1 MDKSLMAKVRKGL
14 EIMESRVP
22 QPKDKNN
29 KKRKKSLEKP
39 AVVQEP
45 PVVEEPPVK
54 QVSSPKR
61 KRGRPPKKVV
71 VEPEAVFE
79 EPDEESVTEEAPME
93 IVEPPLSRSSSG
105 NKRAKKGPSSA
116 DLIAKFEEQYH
127 EMGKLY
133 EEMGKTLALLK
144 STVEEDKANHEQAI
158 RSKVRDEFMA
168 EMQKRI
174 KK

>member
-22 QPKDKNN
+22 QPKDKDS

-39 AVVQEP
+39 AAVPEP

-54 QVSSPKR
+54 VVSSPKR
-61 KRGRPPKKVV
+61 KRGRPPKKVE

-79 EPDEESVTEEAPME
+79 EPDEESVTAPME

-116 DLIAKFEEQYH
+116 DLIAKFEEQYN

-144 STVEEDKANHEQAI
+144 STVEEDKG
-158 RSKVRDEFMA
+158 S
-168 EMQKRI
+168 
-174 KK
+174 